1 MIVQFQIPPS
11 IETLAALTARGAKVL
26 EDVPDNG
33 VLVRM
38 DGRVALDGLGVI
50 YAEAIDAA
58 AKLSPMIPITAGY
71 YLVEFHPDVDMNF
84 GRALIL
90 NAGLALHENP
100 DLAPLHL
107 LVQVPN
113 PLRALDPLEA
123 LAERDEVA
131 YIFPASQD
139 LISGTPASPCASA
152 LTTIGAVGQ
161 FVVSVGPGWE
171 TSGQNATTLNYVFS
185 QMTGQLSTGV
195 PQSEILRAMAEWS
208 RVIQVTWQAST
219 NPAGNRTVN
228 IFFAKGAHG
237 DGYPFTGPAGVIAHT
252 FYPAPPNPEPIA
264 GDMHFNDDETWRVGL
279 NTDLFSVALHELGHA
294 LGLGHSDIPNAVM
307 YPYYH
312 KVSTLAAYDKT
323 AALTLY
329 APALS
334 TTELTLTVNVPV
346 AITTATSVFLSGSV
360 TGGSGVKSVTW
371 SSSAG
376 ASGVAVLNGPSWSI
390 ASIPLSI
397 GLNNLTITAADGT
410 GSVSRTVTVTR
421 QTITKPL
428 TGDTTPPTLNITSP
442 GSTSIATSLAS
453 LGFSGT
459 ASDNA
464 AVATVTWTTNT
475 GSSGTATGT
484 TQWTATVPLLVG
496 SNTVTIRATDTSGNA
511 SWRTVVVTR
520 R

>member
-1 MIVQFQIPPS
+1 
-11 IETLAALTARGAKVL
+11 
-26 EDVPDNG
+26 
-33 VLVRM
+33 
-38 DGRVALDGLGVI
+38 
-50 YAEAIDAA
+50 
-58 AKLSPMIPITAGY
+58 
-71 YLVEFHPDVDMNF
+71 
-84 GRALIL
+84 
-90 NAGLALHENP
+90 
-100 DLAPLHL
+100 
-107 LVQVPN
+107 
-113 PLRALDPLEA
+113 
-123 LAERDEVA
+123 
-131 YIFPASQD
+131 
-139 LISGTPASPCASA
+139 
-152 LTTIGAVGQ
+152 
-161 FVVSVGPGWE
+161 
-171 TSGQNATTLNYVFS
+171 
-185 QMTGQLSTGV
+185 
-195 PQSEILRAMAEWS
+195 
-208 RVIQVTWQAST
+208 
-219 NPAGNRTVN
+219 
-228 IFFAKGAHG
+228 
-237 DGYPFTGPAGVIAHT
+237 
-252 FYPAPPNPEPIA
+252 
-264 GDMHFNDDETWRVGL
+264 
-279 NTDLFSVALHELGHA
+279 
-294 LGLGHSDIPNAVM
+294 M